1 MEKLADD
8 LDELRAALGDDKIV
22 VIAHSMGGFVA
33 LNYALRHPAH
43 CERIVL
49 AGAFPCAIPRKM
61 MGPTFRALGWA
72 RTTKMAAR
80 AIWWLLAFS
89 WQPVSEE
96 RRARLYAAWA
106 TLQEGLPEVRARE
119 LERERALGLPLDNDN
134 IRPLQKTFAT
144 LDLVDDLPAIT
155 CPVLVVYGDRDAVA
169 VWGAGLFRR
178 HVADVRIEMLRDIG
192 HDPFFEAPG
201 PSCGAVRSFLSA

>member
-1 MEKLADD
+1 
-8 LDELRAALGDDKIV
+8 
-22 VIAHSMGGFVA
+22 MGGFVA

-89 WQPVSEE
+89 WRPVSEE

-119 LERERALGLPLDNDN
+119 MERERALGLPLDNDN

-155 CPVLVVYGDRDAVA
+155 CPVLVIYGDRDAVA

-178 HVADVRIEMLRDIG
+178 HLAAVRIEVLHDIG

-201 PSCGAVRSFLSA
+201 PSCEAVRSFLNA